1 MNGHGSLVQ
10 RAATASNVGRPKK
23 FTPERIQQIINLV
36 ERGKSPA
43 EIADIIGVPI
53 GSLAVTCSRLGISL
67 RRPLVN
73 NGLRLLRPA
82 KPYPAA
88 CTDPCVAEN
97 SRQGGAPFRPVT
109 SDVETA
115 MSSGAHKPAWAE
127 FMIQMKYN
135 GRERTLPLPL
145 TPGMIKHLALEAAV
159 RNLRMGELIRELVI
173 STIGRISRA
182 STTDAFDDGDHG
194 ARRSAA

>member
-1 MNGHGSLVQ
+1 
-10 RAATASNVGRPKK
+10 
-23 FTPERIQQIINLV
+23 
-36 ERGKSPA
+36 
-43 EIADIIGVPI
+43 
-53 GSLAVTCSRLGISL
+53 
-67 RRPLVN
+67 
-73 NGLRLLRPA
+73 LRPA

-115 MSSGAHKPAWAE
+115 MSSGAHKAAWAE

>member
-1 MNGHGSLVQ
+1 MNGPNSLAQ
-10 RAATASNVGRPKK
+10 TAATASSGRPKK
-23 FTPERIQQIINLV
+23 FTPERIQQITNLV

-67 RRPLVN
+67 RRPLVK
-73 NGLRLLRPA
+73 NGLRLLRSA
-82 KPYPAA
+82 KTYPAA
-88 CTDPCVAEN
+88 CTDLCVAEN

-109 SDVETA
+109 PAVETA
-115 MSSGAHKPAWAE
+115 MSSGGHKPAWAE
-127 FMIQMKYN
+127 FMIQMKFN

-159 RNLRMGELIRELVI
+159 RNLRMGELIRELLI

-182 STTDAFDDGDHG
+182 ATTDAFHDGDHG
-194 ARRSAA
+194 ARQSES